1 MSPFKYLDHT
11 ADMCVQGI
19 GTSVEEAFCEAA
31 RAVSNLMVDLD
42 LVVPKTRIQVS
53 VGAPS
58 LEFLL
63 VEWLGALISQKDLS
77 RMIFCRFGVDIVTNS
92 KGFRLEGEG
101 WGEELNHV
109 WHRAKLEVKGVSY
122 AGLQVS
128 RGKEGWIAQCVVDV

>member
-31 RAVSNLMVDLD
+31 RAVFNLMVDLD
-42 LVVPKTRIQVS
+42 RVVSETRIQVS
-53 VGAPS
+53 VDAPS

-63 VEWLGALISQKDLS
+63 VEWLDVLIGQKDLS
-77 RMIFCRFGVDIVTNS
+77 RMVFCRFGVDIVTSNN
-92 KGFRLEGEG
+92 GFRLEGEG
-101 WGEELNHV
+101 WGEELDPV

-122 AGLQVS
+122 AGLHVS
-128 RGKEGWIAQCVVDV
+128 KGKEGWIAQCVVDV